1 MSLMEQNNQLIFD
14 LIKLGI
20 LDCNLQKRQS
30 QIPLDTFRSIYDISK
45 VHNVSHLLYAAL
57 KKNDLFLTANNA
69 ETEQYI
75 QSCRQDYLYSAYK
88 CVQMDKEK
96 FEISKVLNGSGI
108 KHVFLKGAV
117 LRNIYPQTWMRTS
130 GDLDCLVP
138 EERLFDAVEALQK
151 SGYTTDGQ
159 KHYHDIELDK
169 PSIHLEL
176 HFNIQEDNV
185 FLDNVL
191 KTVWNNVEQVSD
203 FEYVESPEF
212 FVFHHIAHM
221 AYHITTGGCGI
232 RPFVDLWIMKNR
244 FPYNEDAVHEMC
256 KTARINDFFVLANRM
271 IGIWFENE
279 SHDQDTLKFEQ
290 FILNSATFGTIE
302 SKQNLSEYKKSK
314 TKQNIISHL
323 FLPYEQMKE
332 AYPILKKH
340 KILLP
345 YYEMYRLVKKSFDR
359 KQRAYLT
366 SVLNTT
372 DKKLDA
378 DVKEVLHV
386 SGLANII
393 Q

>member
-1 MSLMEQNNQLIFD
+1 MEQNNQLIFD

-20 LDCNLQKRQS
+20 LDCNLQTIQS
-30 QIPLDTFRSIYDISK
+30 QIPLNMFKSIYDISK
-45 VHNVSHLLYAAL
+45 AHNVSHLLYAAL
-57 KKNDLFLTANNA
+57 KKNDLFLTANKA

-88 CVQMDKEK
+88 CVQIDKEK
-96 FEISKVLNGSGI
+96 FEISKVLNNLGI

-117 LRNIYPQTWMRTS
+117 LRNIYPQIWMRTS

-138 EERLFDAVEALQK
+138 EERLFDAVEALKK
-151 SGYTTDGQ
+151 SGYNTDGQ

-176 HFNIQEDNV
+176 HFNIQENNT

-203 FEYVESPEF
+203 FEYVESSDF

-232 RPFVDLWIMKNR
+232 RPFVDLWVMKNR

-256 KTARINDFFVLANRM
+256 KTAHINDFFVLANRM
-271 IGIWFENE
+271 VGIWFENE
-279 SHDQDTLKFEQ
+279 SHDQDTLKFER

-314 TKQNIISHL
+314 TKKNIISHL

-332 AYPILKKH
+332 AYPILNKH

-359 KQRAYLT
+359 EQRAYLT

-372 DKKLDA
+372 DKNLDA
-378 DVKEVLHV
+378 DVKEVLRV